1 MSILANI
8 KQKMKNNKREYC
20 VGIKII
26 NCFYVEAENRDE
38 AEQIVR
44 EYDPYKT
51 LDDCH
56 FQIEY
61 SDPTNGEIA
70 WKIKADEVDWS
81 KLHNKHDHWLDKRI
95 DDLHGDDPTIDLN
108 K

>member
-1 MSILANI
+1 MS
-8 KQKMKNNKREYC
+8 KKREYC

-26 NCFYVEAENRDE
+26 NCFYVEAESLEE

-51 LDDCH
+51 LNDCD
-56 FQIEY
+56 FNIEY
-61 SDPTNGEIA
+61 ADPTNGEIA
-70 WKIKADEVDWS
+70 WKIKADEVDWN
-81 KLHNKHDHWLDKRI
+81 KLEGDNWLDKRI
-95 DDLHGDDPTIDLN
+95 DDLYGNDPTYET

>member
-1 MSILANI
+1 MN
-8 KQKMKNNKREYC
+8 KKREYC

-51 LDDCH
+51 LDDCD
-56 FQIEY
+56 FNIEY
-61 SDPTNGEIA
+61 ADPTNGEVA
-70 WKIKADEVDWS
+70 WKIKSNEVDWN
-81 KLHNKHDHWLDKRI
+81 KLRDKDDNWLDERI
-95 DDLHGDDPTIDLN
+95 DDLYGDDPTYET

>member
-1 MSILANI
+1 MS
-8 KQKMKNNKREYC
+8 KKREYC

-26 NCFYVEAENRDE
+26 NCFYVEAESRDE

-51 LDDCH
+51 LDDCD
-56 FQIEY
+56 FSIEY
-61 SDPTNGEIA
+61 ADPTNGEIA
-70 WKIKADEVDWS
+70 WKIKADEV
-81 KLHNKHDHWLDKRI
+81 NWLDKRI
-95 DDLHGDDPTIDLN
+95 NDLYGDDPTYEI